1 MKIVCYTE
9 GAKMTIMTYMYS
21 SEIVFQGPDP
31 SFFAWTW
38 QKRLPE
44 TWKQRLTFGL
54 INERKSSQT
63 IDDKVFITF
72 YVTVY
77 RTEVKQ
83 RLMACFFSRA
93 PSAQI

>member
-21 SEIVFQGPDP
+21 SGIVFQGPDP

-38 QKRLPE
+38 QKRLPG

-54 INERKSSQT
+54 VNERKSSQT
-63 IDDKVFITF
+63 IDDKVFIGQFVILRYDKISFCTWK
-72 YVTVY
+72 
-77 RTEVKQ
+77 RGK
-83 RLMACFFSRA
+83 
-93 PSAQI
+93 